1 MRATQIK
8 QAANFYK
15 VLAHPVSVRVI
26 SLLQKRECKVRDIYN
41 TLNMEQSAT
50 SAQLNKLAKVGAVN
64 SRKEGRN
71 KYYFVVRERLAK
83 AEEAAQLVT
92 F

>member
-1 MRATQIK
+1 
-8 QAANFYK
+8 
-15 VLAHPVSVRVI
+15 
-26 SLLQKRECKVRDIYN
+26 
-41 TLNMEQSAT
+41 MEQSAT
-50 SAQLNKLAKVGAVN
+50 SAQLNKLAKVGAIN
-64 SRKEGRN
+64 FRKEGRN